1 MGWVRKAFKMILYK
15 KLFLESL
22 CNAIH
27 GEKYNLSIGCDIE
40 KENVYK
46 TSKEIKKEW
55 HKVIKLAKDHRVL
68 PLLVETLWDSS
79 FGKSICNPYL
89 LEAKATTKLQAQR
102 TADFLMLY
110 DFLVGKGLSPVVM
123 KGIIIRSLYPNPEQR
138 TSVDEDLLISHE
150 EIPLYHKV
158 FLDYGLELVHK
169 NENINRTYEISYLD
183 RNSGLYLELHT
194 RCFPPDSEV
203 FALLNNFFSNSIR
216 NKEYVT
222 IYGKKIATLSKTDHL
237 LFMLC
242 HIFKH
247 FLYGGFGIRQ
257 VCDIGLF
264 SSKYLSQIDWVYIRN
279 SCEKVNIERFSAAVF
294 RIAERYFG
302 FTMPSEFKHLEV
314 DESNLLEDILTG
326 GLYGVNDINRAHS
339 STITLEAVAKQKKG
353 KKSFALFAAIF
364 LPLRSMEGKYPYL
377 KNHTWLLPVAW
388 CQRVFHYILRKDKNI
403 DPLASVRIG
412 NERVALLREYGLIS

>member
-1 MGWVRKAFKMILYK
+1 M
-15 KLFLESL
+15 
-22 CNAIH
+22 
-27 GEKYNLSIGCDIE
+27 
-40 KENVYK
+40 
-46 TSKEIKKEW
+46 
-55 HKVIKLAKDHRVL
+55 
-68 PLLVETLWDSS
+68 
-79 FGKSICNPYL
+79 
-89 LEAKATTKLQAQR
+89 
-102 TADFLMLY
+102 
-110 DFLVGKGLSPVVM
+110 
-123 KGIIIRSLYPNPEQR
+123 
-138 TSVDEDLLISHE
+138 
-150 EIPLYHKV
+150 
-158 FLDYGLELVHK
+158 
-169 NENINRTYEISYLD
+169 
-183 RNSGLYLELHT
+183 
-194 RCFPPDSEV
+194 
-203 FALLNNFFSNSIR
+203 NNFFSNSIR